1 MTSKALPIPTSA
13 TPSRAASRGIW
24 GPATGLILIS
34 IVSNLLLLT
43 GPLFMLQIYDRVL
56 ASKSV
61 PTLAALTAL
70 VIGLYGFYA
79 LLEVVR
85 SRMAIRY
92 SGLVSSRFSAEL
104 FASIIRSNASPKAK
118 RAGDP
123 IRDLDTVRQFLA
135 GQAPLALLDMPWMPI
150 YLLIV
155 FLFHPVLGWV
165 AIGGAAIITVLM
177 IVNEWLSQKPA
188 DAVNTATNMR
198 QSQLLDARVNAE
210 SISAMGMTGTLT
222 HRWAR
227 GAADLLAAQ
236 RKAADRAVLFSTLT
250 KAFRLLLQSGVLAVG
265 AYLAIAG
272 DISAGLMIAASIVTA
287 RALAP
292 VEQVIANWRGFV
304 SARQAMGR
312 IRAIIAE
319 ANAARPRMP
328 LPLPTKSL
336 VVTDLAIAPA
346 PEAGPIIM
354 GVSFV
359 LRAGEA
365 MGVLGVSGCG
375 KSSLIRTLV
384 GVWPALGGTIRLDGS
399 EIGHF
404 DPERLGTAI
413 GYLPQMVELFD
424 GTVAEN
430 IARFRPDARP
440 EQVLEAARLAGIHDL
455 VAGLPQGY
463 DTQIGERG
471 AMLSAG
477 QRQRIGLARALFGD
491 PFMLVLDEPNSNLD
505 SDGDAALNTAL
516 AAAKERGAIVII
528 VAHRPSAIA
537 TADKLLYIHNG
548 RQAAFGAKDDV
559 LAAITAEPAQL
570 EEIRKRRGR

>member
-1 MTSKALPIPTSA
+1 
-13 TPSRAASRGIW
+13 
-24 GPATGLILIS
+24 
-34 IVSNLLLLT
+34 
-43 GPLFMLQIYDRVL
+43 
-56 ASKSV
+56 
-61 PTLAALTAL
+61 
-70 VIGLYGFYA
+70 
-79 LLEVVR
+79 
-85 SRMAIRY
+85 
-92 SGLVSSRFSAEL
+92 
-104 FASIIRSNASPKAK
+104 
-118 RAGDP
+118 
-123 IRDLDTVRQFLA
+123 
-135 GQAPLALLDMPWMPI
+135 
-150 YLLIV
+150 
-155 FLFHPVLGWV
+155 
-165 AIGGAAIITVLM
+165 
-177 IVNEWLSQKPA
+177 
-188 DAVNTATNMR
+188 
-198 QSQLLDARVNAE
+198 
-210 SISAMGMTGTLT
+210 
-222 HRWAR
+222 
-227 GAADLLAAQ
+227 
-236 RKAADRAVLFSTLT
+236 LFSTLT